1 MGVGQLEKET
11 NWRDKGKKDAYK
23 MGGGCNRNKGGGG
36 GSFSRNIEK
45 KNLEKSK
52 REKESYGP
60 FLVLSLIVVPLYLEK
75 AICMSS
81 LFIFVILFF

>member
-1 MGVGQLEKET
+1 
-11 NWRDKGKKDAYK
+11 
-23 MGGGCNRNKGGGG
+23 MGGGCNRNKGGG

-52 REKESYGP
+52 REKELYGP

-75 AICMSS
+75 AICMSL